1 MARYQSIP
9 AQPDAFARGG
19 LKAGGFQELLDRM
32 EPNAP
37 IPRKTYS
44 FGTLGKAQATR
55 HMKSITEHHLRAA
68 HVPSGTDQA
77 TTVNV
82 ITAAFTATSP
92 SRRQP
97 VTFEKHPERAL
108 H

>member
-1 MARYQSIP
+1 
-9 AQPDAFARGG
+9 
-19 LKAGGFQELLDRM
+19 
-32 EPNAP
+32 
-37 IPRKTYS
+37 
-44 FGTLGKAQATR
+44 
-55 HMKSITEHHLRAA
+55 MKSITEHHLRAA